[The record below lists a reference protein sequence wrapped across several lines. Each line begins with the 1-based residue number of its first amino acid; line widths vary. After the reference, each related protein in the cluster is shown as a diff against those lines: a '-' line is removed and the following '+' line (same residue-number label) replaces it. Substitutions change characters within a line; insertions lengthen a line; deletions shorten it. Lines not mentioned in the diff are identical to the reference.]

1 MNNDKNNNKRHD
13 SFDRRTITD
22 PPRSKKNTANAVSVK
37 RKGFYIILLLGIT
50 AIGIYAVISA
60 ITASSTTKKQDGK
73 SSSASAVMS
82 TAAPREDSVPANAAI
97 PPTDASEPMTAD
109 EINSKNASASPQ
121 TTGAAASATE
131 KQLAQAPV
139 SGKIIKDFSD
149 SDLLYSNTMKDWR
162 THAGV
167 DIAANMDTPVTAI
180 KDGVLKKVYED
191 SMFGTTVIIHHDD
204 DGTDSV
210 YSNLKDATTEPIGAP
225 IKMGD
230 VIGKIGKTAVS
241 ETEDEPHLHFEI
253 KVDDSFLDPKE
264 FVSFESVDYVPKET
278 DGSAATMGGAASPAP
293 SGSASSSPSASP
305 TPFQTAAPYD
315 YGDEDE
321 STMYID

>member
-1 MNNDKNNNKRHD
+1 MNNDRNDNKRHD
-13 SFDRRTITD
+13 SFDRRTIAD
-22 PPRSKKNTANAVSVK
+22 PPRNKKSAAHAVSVK

-60 ITASSTTKKQDGK
+60 ITAGNTAKKQNGET
-73 SSSASAVMS
+73 SSASAVMS

-121 TTGAAASATE
+121 TTSEASAE

-191 SMFGTTVIIHHDD
+191 SLFGTTVIIHHDD

-210 YSNLKDATTEPIGAP
+210 YSNLKDATAEPIGTP
-225 IKMGD
+225 IKTGD

-264 FVSFESVDYVPKET
+264 FVKFEEVDYVPKET
-278 DGSAATMGGAASPAP
+278 DSSAATMGGAASPSP
-293 SGSASSSPSASP
+293 SGSASPSPSASP
-305 TPFQTAAPYD
+305 TPFRTAEPYD